1 MATSSINTISVL
13 RTELVNLVTNL
24 GNTLTDTQ
32 KQNSDG
38 TARLLSQFEQR
49 LQSIEQRNA
58 ADMQNMRNE
67 MAVQLGIQKISLKKC
82 VEW

>member
-1 MATSSINTISVL
+1 ML

-67 MAVQLGIQKISLKKC
+67 MAVQLGNINANTKISLKKC